1 MAEREGERPSGVT
14 LSALSIGSLTLS
26 PTFDP
31 QRMSYAASVEQPANV
46 SEEYR
51 ITAGAESGQTV
62 TYALDSGTSAHLHA
76 SISSTGGLRI
86 GDGSLS
92 EGDNGTVIVNITVS
106 DGSTATT
113 YQITLSVT
121 ITADEIVD
129 VETAD

>member
-1 MAEREGERPSGVT
+1 
-14 LSALSIGSLTLS
+14 
-26 PTFDP
+26 
-31 QRMSYAASVEQPANV
+31 MSYAASVEQPANV
-46 SEEYR
+46 SEAYR

-62 TYALDSGTSAHLHA
+62 TYALDSGTSVHLLA
-76 SISSTGGLRI
+76 SISSTGELRI

-92 EGDNGTVIVNITVS
+92 EGDNGTVIINITVS

-121 ITADEIVD
+121 ITADEFVD